1 MKNTKD
7 YKTQRLKETN
17 SNVFKNLYD
26 FSYPM
31 TEILPRLYLGNAF
44 NARDYYELNNKDVK
58 LIINCTEEF
67 PNFFQDDPTIE
78 YINIPILDENNIDI
92 SKYFDTIADKIHNHY
107 NTTQSSI
114 LIHCFMGASRSV
126 AIMCAYLIKYNNM
139 TVEDALTY
147 IESLR
152 PLINLNVDFF
162 FQLIEWQMT
171 LRNF

>member
-44 NARDYYELNNKDVK
+44 NARVYYELNNKDVK

-67 PNFFQDDPTIE
+67 PNFFQDDLNIE
-78 YINIPILDENNIDI
+78 YINIPILDENNTDI
-92 SKYFDTIADKIHNHY
+92 SKYFDTIADKIHNY
-107 NTTQSSI
+107 LSKTQSSI

-139 TVEDALTY
+139 TVEDALAH